1 MATPLPGFAGFA
13 TALRAAGLPAAPQRL
28 HAFLGA
34 VEHVELA
41 DREQL
46 YWAGR
51 LTLCADPDDLPRY
64 DRAFASWF
72 GEEPPLGPRNGT
84 PVPRRSRMALL
95 AEPGADGE
103 GESDNEPL
111 RVSASTEEALRHR
124 DLGELTTAEREH
136 LRELFATLSPV
147 FPARRSA
154 RRRPS
159 RRGELDPA
167 RTLRAMVAGGG
178 ELVHLARRSRQEQ
191 PRRVVLLIDVSGSMS
206 PYADA
211 LLRFAH
217 VLVRRAPRAVEVFT
231 MGTRLTRVSRQLR
244 QRDPERA
251 MLAAG
256 HAVPDFAGGTRLGE
270 GLRVFLDRWGRRGL
284 ARRAVVV
291 VFSDGWERGDTTLL
305 GDQLAALRRLAHLVL
320 WTNPHAGRAGYAP
333 VQAGIVA
340 ALPHLDGLLA
350 GHSLDTLD
358 RLLGRMREKRD
369 A

>member
-1 MATPLPGFAGFA
+1 MDTPLPGFAGFA

-34 VEHVELA
+34 VEHIELA
-41 DREQL
+41 EREQL

-72 GEEPPLGPRNGT
+72 GEEPPPGPRRGQ
-84 PVPRRSRMALL
+84 PVPRRSKVALMAESPPEGQ
-95 AEPGADGE
+95 AESEND
-103 GESDNEPL
+103 PL
-111 RVSASTEEALRHR
+111 RVSASAEEVLRHR
-124 DLGELTTAEREH
+124 DLGELSAAEREH

-147 FPARRSA
+147 FPTRRSA

-159 RRGELDPA
+159 RRGELDPG
-167 RTLRAMVAGGG
+167 RTLRAMMASG
-178 ELVHLARRSRQEQ
+178 EPVHLARRRRAEQ

-244 QRDPERA
+244 QRDPEQA

-270 GLRVFLDRWGRRGL
+270 TLRLFLARWGRRGL

-291 VFSDGWERGDTTLL
+291 IFSDGWERGDTTLL
-305 GDQLAALRRLAHLVL
+305 GAQLAALRRLAHLVL

-333 VQAGIVA
+333 VQSGIVA

-350 GHSLDTLD
+350 GHSFDTLN
-358 RLLGRMREKRD
+358 RLLTEMREQRD

>member
-1 MATPLPGFAGFA
+1 MDTPLPGFAGFA
-13 TALRAAGLPAAPQRL
+13 AALRAAGLPAAPQRL
-28 HAFLGA
+28 RAFLDA
-34 VEHVELA
+34 VAQVDLA
-41 DREQL
+41 EREQL

-72 GEEPPLGPRNGT
+72 GEEPPPSPRKGT
-84 PVPRRSRMALL
+84 PVPRRSKLALV
-95 AEPGADGE
+95 AESPPDGHS
-103 GESDNEPL
+103 ESENDPL
-111 RVSASTEEALRHR
+111 RVSASAEEVLRHR
-124 DLGELTTAEREH
+124 DFSELSAAEREH

-147 FPARRSA
+147 FPTRTSA
-154 RRRPS
+154 RRRPA
-159 RRGELDPA
+159 RRGELDPG
-167 RTLRAMVAGGG
+167 RTLRAMMAGG
-178 ELVHLARRSRQEQ
+178 EPIHLARRRRAEQ

-217 VLVRRAPRAVEVFT
+217 VLVRRAPRSVEVFT

-270 GLRVFLDRWGRRGL
+270 ALRVFLTRWGRRGM

-305 GDQLAALRRLAHLVL
+305 SAQLAALRRLAHLVL

-358 RLLGRMREKRD
+358 RLLREMREERY